1 MFKQAG
7 KKRTGMTGTG
17 VTLLWAG
24 FLAVSVL
31 LGGCRVH
38 PVSLG
43 TMIVGDMVNDADVKE
58 RAEILINQ
66 PVAAA
71 DEMFGDRL
79 ETLEDTAAERE
90 LVLYPAKMDLL
101 NSKRYAV
108 EVVNNTI
115 TTVSLMKRNI
125 DGSENVL
132 KQMQLED
139 KVMGKGPKECEE
151 AAKFESPVL
160 IARSKEKGDM
170 VHVYDVR
177 NWTNTRG
184 ARYCVLRF
192 DKEYA
197 CTDIDMIGV
206 SASTRED
213 PAARSTEN

>member
-7 KKRTGMTGTG
+7 KTRTGMTLFW
-17 VTLLWAG
+17 VG
-24 FLAVSVL
+24 FLAVGVL

-38 PVSLG
+38 PISLG
-43 TMIVGDMVNDADVKE
+43 TMIVGDMVNDADVQK
-58 RAEILINQ
+58 RAEILMNQ
-66 PVAAA
+66 PVAMA
-71 DEMFGDRL
+71 DEMFGARL
-79 ETLEDTAAERE
+79 ETLEDTTAERE
-90 LVLYPAKMDLL
+90 LVLYPVKGDLL
-101 NSKRYAV
+101 KSERYAV

-115 TTVSLMKRNI
+115 TAVSRMKRNI

-132 KQMQLED
+132 KQMLLKN
-139 KVMGKGPKECEE
+139 KVMGKDPKECEE
-151 AAKFESPVL
+151 AAEFKSPVL
-160 IARSKEKGDM
+160 IARSKEKGEM

-197 CTDIDMIGV
+197 CTGIDMIGV

-213 PAARSTEN
+213 PAARSTGK

>member
-1 MFKQAG
+1 MFKRAG
-7 KKRTGMTGTG
+7 KTGTG
-17 VTLLWAG
+17 MALLWG
-24 FLAVSVL
+24 CFLAVGVL
-31 LGGCRVH
+31 LGGCRAH
-38 PVSLG
+38 PISLG
-43 TMIVGDMVNDADVKE
+43 TMIVGDMINDADVKK
-58 RAEILINQ
+58 RAEILMNQ

-71 DEMFGDRL
+71 DEMFGARL
-79 ETLEDTAAERE
+79 ETLEDTTGERE
-90 LVLYPAKMDLL
+90 LVLYPVEMDLL
-101 NSKRYAV
+101 KLEHYAV

-115 TTVSLMKRNI
+115 TAVSRMKRNI

-139 KVMGKGPKECEE
+139 KVIGKDPKECEE
-151 AAKFESPVL
+151 AAEFKSPVL
-160 IARSKEKGDM
+160 IARSKEKGEM

-197 CTDIDMIGV
+197 CTGIEMIGV

-213 PAARSTEN
+213 PAARNTEK

>member
-1 MFKQAG
+1 MFKRIQ
-7 KKRTGMTGTG
+7 KTGTG
-17 VTLLWAG
+17 IALLWAVLLVAG
-24 FLAVSVL
+24 VL
-31 LGGCRVH
+31 LGGCRAH

-43 TMIVGDMVNDADVKE
+43 TMIVGDMVNDADVEK
-58 RAEILINQ
+58 RAKILMNQ

-71 DEMFGDRL
+71 DEMFGARL
-79 ETLEDTAAERE
+79 ETLEDTTADRK
-90 LVLYPAKMDLL
+90 LVLYPVKMDLL
-101 NSKRYAV
+101 NTERYAV

-115 TTVSLMKRNI
+115 TAVSRMKRNI

-139 KVMGKGPKECEE
+139 KLMGKGPKECEE
-151 AAKFESPVL
+151 AAEFKSPVL
-160 IARSKEKGDM
+160 IARSREKGEM

-197 CTDIDMIGV
+197 CTGVDMIGV

-213 PAARSTEN
+213 PAARTKEK